1 MATYLDVASL
11 VGIKISSTG
20 SLTKGDSAF
29 TVPSNSY
36 AEIYILSTEPN
47 LASGSVDIYANKI
60 IAVAGDTIDYQS
72 SGNIVIGGVT
82 VTSQNNA
89 FARVKFVVFTN
100 NQ

>member
-1 MATYLDVASL
+1 MATYLDVAAL

-20 SLTKGDSAF
+20 SLARGDSAV

-36 AEIYILSTEPN
+36 AEIYILSTEAN
-47 LASGSVDIYANKI
+47 LANGSEDIYANKI

-72 SGNIVIGGVT
+72 GGNIVIGGVT
-82 VTSQNNA
+82 ITSQNNA

>member
-72 SGNIVIGGVT
+72 GGNIVIGGVT